1 MSAIIIQSLIQY
13 LIANK
18 QNAQMLKKL
27 TKEIKSIL
35 AEHTAKSAKWQLII
49 S

>member
-1 MSAIIIQSLIQY
+1 MIIIQSLIQY
-13 LIANK
+13 LIANE

-35 AEHTAKSAKWQLII
+35 VECTIKLAK
-49 S
+49 